1 MLTWMETHPLPFAC
15 TTNFGE
21 RLDVATLW
29 RFTFKIELDY
39 LTPEQATAAF
49 RTYFALT
56 PPAEVATLTTLTPG
70 DFAVVRRK
78 AEILNLLQSPKEL
91 TAMLRAECEAKPN
104 KLRKTGFQ

>member
-21 RLDVATLW
+21 HLDVATLR

-78 AEILNLLQSPKEL
+78 AEILNLLHSPKEL
-91 TAMLRAECEAKPN
+91 TAMLRTECEAKS
-104 KLRKTGFQ
+104 KRGKRQ